1 MKQILILLFVI
12 IFLFITFEVL
22 LQLNFYVTLSAN
34 KLYNNNATISQATK
48 KYKLK
53 TVETF
58 VNINKYIRDKSI
70 KLVK

>member
-34 KLYNNNATISQATK
+34 KLYNNNATISQVTK

>member
-34 KLYNNNATISQATK
+34 KLYNNTNIPQVTK

-53 TVETF
+53 TLETF
-58 VNINKYIRDKSI
+58 VNINKYIRDKSM

>member
-34 KLYNNNATISQATK
+34 KSYNNNATISQVTK

>member
-34 KLYNNNATISQATK
+34 KLYNNNATIPQATK

-53 TVETF
+53 TLETF

>member
-34 KLYNNNATISQATK
+34 KSYNNNATISQVTK

-58 VNINKYIRDKSI
+58 VNINKYIRNKSI

>member
-34 KLYNNNATISQATK
+34 KLYNNNATISQVTK

-58 VNINKYIRDKSI
+58 VNINKYIRNKSI

>member
-34 KLYNNNATISQATK
+34 KLYNNNATIPKVTK